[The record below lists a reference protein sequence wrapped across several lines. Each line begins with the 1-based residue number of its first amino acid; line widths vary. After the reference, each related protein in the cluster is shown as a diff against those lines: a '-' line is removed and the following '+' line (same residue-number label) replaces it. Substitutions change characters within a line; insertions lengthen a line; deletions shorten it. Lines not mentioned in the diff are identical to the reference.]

1 MDYKEYQDLYQKLLT
16 EKGLLRI
23 EDEVGEKEKVLSQI
37 NTFLEKYPTIIPK
50 DRLPTTPLTQL
61 SVKEIYR
68 RTIQVIVDIINELSD
83 VISQKNYTS
92 QATFRRRLFEVF
104 TKPERRLYV
113 GLMLVF
119 LSFVLYFVDSAA

>member
-1 MDYKEYQDLYQKLLT
+1 MDYKEYQALYQKLLT
-16 EKGLLRI
+16 EKGLLQV
-23 EDEVGEKEKVLSQI
+23 EDDLNEKEKVLTQI
-37 NTFLEKYPTIIPK
+37 NSFLEKYPTVIPK

-68 RTIQVIVDIINELSD
+68 RTIQVIIDIINEVSEI
-83 VISQKNYTS
+83 ISQKNYTS

-113 GLMLVF
+113 GLLLVF
-119 LSFVLYFVDSAA
+119 LSFILYFVDSAA

>member
-1 MDYKEYQDLYQKLLT
+1 MDYKEYQTLYNKLLT
-16 EKGLLRI
+16 EKGLLSI
-23 EDEVGEKEKVLSQI
+23 EDDVNEKEKVLDKI
-37 NTFLEKYPTIIPK
+37 NDFLGKYPTLLPK
-50 DRLPTTPLTQL
+50 DRLPSTSITQL
-61 SVKEIYR
+61 SVTEIYR
-68 RTIQVIVDIINELSD
+68 RTLQTLIDIINELSEI
-83 VISQKNYTS
+83 ISQKNYVS

>member
-1 MDYKEYQDLYQKLLT
+1 MDYKDYQTLYNKLLT
-16 EKGLLRI
+16 EKGLLSI
-23 EDEVGEKEKVLSQI
+23 EDDVNEKEKVLDKI
-37 NTFLEKYPTIIPK
+37 NDFLGKYPTLLPK
-50 DRLPTTPLTQL
+50 DRLPSTPITQL
-61 SVKEIYR
+61 SVTEIYR
-68 RTIQVIVDIINELSD
+68 RTLQTVIDIINEISD
-83 VISQKNYTS
+83 IISQKNYVS